1 MQAAFQPFKPHCTPF
16 LCAELLLQR
25 LCSQLQGFV
34 LGAGKRV
41 AHIQADGELGRLLL
55 QFGKDF
61 GVGFDHEHGGALRV
75 KLRLVGAYPVQIKF
89 AVGGALFGAFVQPH
103 GCADGGE
110 AGALAQQFFKIIQP
124 VLKLDNGR

>member
-25 LCSQLQGFV
+25 LCGQLQGFV
-34 LGAGKRV
+34 LGAGERV

-55 QFGKDF
+55 QFGEDF
-61 GVGFDHEHGGALRV
+61 RVGFDHEHRGALRV

-89 AVGGALFGAFVQPH
+89 AIGGALFGAFVQPH
-103 GCADGGE
+103 GRADGGE
-110 AGALAQQFFKIIQP
+110 AGTLAQQLFKIVQP

>member
-1 MQAAFQPFKPHCTPF
+1 M
-16 LCAELLLQR
+16 
-25 LCSQLQGFV
+25 QGFI

-41 AHIQADGELGRLLL
+41 AHIQADSELGRLLL

-61 GVGFDHEHGGALRV
+61 RVGFDHEHGGALRV

-89 AVGGALFGAFVQPH
+89 AVGGALFRAFVQPH
-103 GCADGGE
+103 GRADGGK
-110 AGALAQQFFKIIQP
+110 AGALAQQFFKIVQP